1 MCFNLTLE
9 HILRHFSPYME
20 NFFTFAFRFSE
31 QERCLSGRKEQ
42 FAKLSYAQQRTGGSN
57 PPLSAAIVSIGG
69 FPIPREPPII
79 SEILYFTAPEGI
91 NGLKLADRR

>member
-57 PPLSAAIVSIGG
+57 PPLSANRTEPTPQIAG
-69 FPIPREPPII
+69 FLFVENIENLFNNIF
-79 SEILYFTAPEGI
+79 Y
-91 NGLKLADRR
+91 KKK